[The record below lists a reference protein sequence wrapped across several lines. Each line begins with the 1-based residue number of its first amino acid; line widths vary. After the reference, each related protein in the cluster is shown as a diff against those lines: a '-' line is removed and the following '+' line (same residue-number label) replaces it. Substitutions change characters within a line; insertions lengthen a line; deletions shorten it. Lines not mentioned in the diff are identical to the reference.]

1 MPSYKNWLTCHLEYD
16 ILTVG
21 ELNHHTPEMML
32 RYVHP
37 DRREIQMGFSFDHVN
52 IGLGP
57 KQGRHIVEPWRLPE
71 FKAIIA
77 RWQALRD
84 AGGWHAL
91 YLENHDQVCILAQ
104 AP

>member
-1 MPSYKNWLTCHLEYD
+1 
-16 ILTVG
+16 
-21 ELNHHTPEMML
+21 ML

-52 IGLGP
+52 IGLGQ

-91 YLENHDQVCILAQ
+91 YLENHDQVRILCPSSKGTPNRLAIS
-104 AP
+104 AEKYLSFCK